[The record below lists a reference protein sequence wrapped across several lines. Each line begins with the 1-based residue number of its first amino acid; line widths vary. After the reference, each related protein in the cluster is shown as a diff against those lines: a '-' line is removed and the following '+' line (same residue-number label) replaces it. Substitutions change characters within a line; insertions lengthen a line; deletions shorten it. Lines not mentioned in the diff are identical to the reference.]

1 MHQPLNMKLLRHRQ
15 TQIAALAA
23 KMPTKDQYQRPVKA
37 QHPAAGYGLAEL
49 VISVAAGSVLIAGT
63 AIGMRS
69 ISSNM
74 DASDRLTSLRYSAT
88 TGLRLLR
95 AETQRSLHL
104 MFLNQPDEDSVDQEP
119 RKATE
124 LSHPDYEKSLTECA
138 SLAEDNNNSFKP
150 AFGMKMAELDRPVIY
165 GLGLARNMKNFALLR
180 CGPALSG
187 DGRYE
192 VEKVILSSV
201 LENIGI
207 TPCIDSCTGDDLN
220 TALQKLDLT
229 LDSKNQ
235 NASRAYPEPAFAFET
250 DEAGK
255 MLRII
260 DPTTPTDTV
269 LHSFLQP
276 PGATR
281 NLRVS
286 LNFLAYAR
294 ADKVNRD
301 ERSLLTNDGSNASIL
316 EKNGLSGCNEDGGC
330 TFFGIPVDSKAIQLI
345 VDGSGSMSTCIA
357 WGDNYTAKSRT
368 YYNGSRYFRTRQHCL
383 MTRMESLQTEMRSL
397 IESLANGTQIS
408 LQSFSSP
415 GYSNHRSLRDGQL
428 FTLDDLSRKE
438 ALDFVR
444 SLSFGAVTNW
454 GGTRPWDALDLAF
467 RNNDATAIFFMTDGE
482 PNYDRNGGKWSSRD
496 FQPTADTYIQLNGE
510 PNRSQPLDVNTVSV
524 GQNSEWLKLISQQ
537 ANGIYRM
544 ID

>member
-1 MHQPLNMKLLRHRQ
+1 MKLLRHCQ

-23 KMPTKDQYQRPVKA
+23 KMPDKNQYQRPVKA
-37 QHPAAGYGLAEL
+37 QHHAAGYGLAEL
-49 VISVAAGSVLIAGT
+49 IISVAAGSVLITGT

-69 ISSNM
+69 ISSSM
-74 DASDRLTSLRYSAT
+74 DASDRLTSLRNSAT

-104 MFLNQPDEDSVDQEP
+104 MFLNQPNEDGVGQEQ
-119 RKATE
+119 KNLTQ
-124 LSHPDYEKSLTECA
+124 LSHSDYDQSLTDCA
-138 SLAEDNNNSFKP
+138 TLAEENNNNFKP
-150 AFGMKMAELDRPVIY
+150 AFGMKMAELDHPVIY
-165 GLGLARNMKNFALLR
+165 GLGLARNTKNFALLR

-207 TPCIDSCTGDDLN
+207 TPCIDACSGDDLS

-229 LDSKNQ
+229 LDNENR

-250 DEAGK
+250 DEAAK
-255 MLRII
+255 MLRLV
-260 DPTTPTDTV
+260 DPTDATDAV

-276 PGATR
+276 PGVKR
-281 NLRVS
+281 SLRVN

-301 ERSLLTNDGSNASIL
+301 ESSLLTNNGSNANFPGT
-316 EKNGLSGCNEDGGC
+316 NGLSGCNDDGGC

-357 WGDNYTAKSRT
+357 WGNNYTAKNRT
-368 YYNGSRYFRTRQHCL
+368 YYNGSRYFRTRQNCL
-383 MTRMESLQTEMRSL
+383 MTRMESLQTELRSL
-397 IESLANGTQIS
+397 IESLENGTQVS

-415 GYSNHRSLRDGQL
+415 GYYNHRSLRDGQL
-428 FTLDDLSRKE
+428 ITLDDISRE
-438 ALDFVR
+438 EVLEFVS
-444 SLSFGAVTNW
+444 SLSASPVTNW
-454 GGTRPWDALDLAF
+454 GGTRPWDSLNLAF
-467 RNNDATAIFFMTDGE
+467 SNNEATAIFFMTDGD
-482 PNYDRNGGKWSSRD
+482 PNYDRNGGRWSNRD
-496 FQPTADTYIQLNGE
+496 FQPTANTYINLNSK
-510 PNRSQPLDVNTVSV
+510 PNRSQPLEVNTVSV
-524 GQNSEWLKLISQQ
+524 GQNSEWLKLISQG
-537 ANGIYRM
+537 ANGIYKM